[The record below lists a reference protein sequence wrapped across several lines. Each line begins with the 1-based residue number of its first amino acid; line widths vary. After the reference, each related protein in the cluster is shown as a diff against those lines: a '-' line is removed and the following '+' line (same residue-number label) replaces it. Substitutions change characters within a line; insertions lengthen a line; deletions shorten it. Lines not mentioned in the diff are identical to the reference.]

1 MRAIRASF
9 RNPVNDQLTVA
20 LDQFQ
25 LHVLELR
32 KLDRQRGELTGTLR
46 DWILWFRHWHE
57 DGIMNDIR
65 HPPIHKA
72 SEQLQ
77 RLSNDEETWW
87 QALARRRVIL
97 DEASFMASA
106 RREGVQDGIE
116 QGIQIGE
123 GRGQAK
129 ALARQLTLKFGDL
142 PATLRQRLEQADTTS
157 LALWLEHV
165 LFAQTLEDV
174 FR

>member
-1 MRAIRASF
+1 
-9 RNPVNDQLTVA
+9 
-20 LDQFQ
+20 
-25 LHVLELR
+25 
-32 KLDRQRGELTGTLR
+32 LR

-87 QALARRRVIL
+87 QALARRRAIL
-97 DEASFMASA
+97 DEASFIDSA
-106 RREGVQDGIE
+106 RRE
-116 QGIQIGE
+116 GIQIGE
-123 GRGQAK
+123 GRGQAN

-142 PATLRQRLEQADTTS
+142 PATLRRRLKKADTAT
-157 LALWLEHV
+157 LDRWLERV

-174 FR
+174 F